1 MTAPRRIGVLGGMG
15 PEATV
20 LLMQRLIAAVPARDD
35 ADHVPLLVD
44 NNTQVPS
51 RIAALI
57 DETGEDPAPV
67 LASMAK
73 RLEAMGA
80 EALIMPCNTA
90 HYYAPAIE
98 AAVSIELLNMI
109 DLSVAEVVRQTTQGS
124 RVGLLASP
132 AVRTL
137 ALFDRALGEAGRA
150 VCYPENNDAIL
161 AAIKSLKAHGVNSV
175 ARGLFERAAQQLA
188 GDGVEIIVIACSEFS
203 ILGDAVSPPVA
214 TMDTLDVL
222 VKRTVEFAFDAIHPD
237 NGNQPARVRQA
248 GT

>member
-20 LLMQRLIAAVPARDD
+20 LLMQRLIAAVPAGDD
-35 ADHVPLLVD
+35 ADHIPLLVD
-44 NNTQVPS
+44 SNTRVPS

-57 DETGEDPAPV
+57 DKAGEDPAPV

-98 AAVSIELLNMI
+98 SAVSIELLNMI

-137 ALFDRALGEAGRA
+137 ALFDHALGRAGRV
-150 VCYPENNDAIL
+150 VCYPENNDATL
-161 AAIKSLKAHGVNSV
+161 TAIKSLKAHGVNSV
-175 ARGLFERAAQQLA
+175 ARGLFEPAAQQLV
-188 GDGVEIIVIACSEFS
+188 GDGVEIILIACSELS
-203 ILGDAVSPPVA
+203 ILGDAVLPLVA

-237 NGNQPARVRQA
+237 NGNQPAQVRQA
-248 GT
+248 SS